1 MTKDKMAKA
10 LSEFL
15 VKRKVDTISLSDYKG
30 LGNDVPVKDYLLR
43 RAFGSWSRVLSAM
56 QKRYP
61 IDLETLLAPAPA
73 PAPKPAPKKV
83 TPKKTVVKP
92 KVEKKDVK

>member
-30 LGNDVPVKDYLLR
+30 LGNSVPVKDYLLR

-73 PAPKPAPKKV
+73 PKPTPKKV
-83 TPKKTVVKP
+83 APKKTVATP